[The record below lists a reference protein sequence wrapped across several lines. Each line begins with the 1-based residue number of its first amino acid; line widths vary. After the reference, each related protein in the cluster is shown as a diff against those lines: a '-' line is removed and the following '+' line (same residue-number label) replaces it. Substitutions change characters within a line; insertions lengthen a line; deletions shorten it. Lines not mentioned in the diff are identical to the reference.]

1 MELEERMAQ
10 SSVTITI
17 KYSLDFKTVL
27 EVSIPESIA
36 QLPASEKQ
44 HIVRRLEHFL
54 SFND

>member
-10 SSVTITI
+10 SSATITI
-17 KYSLDFKTVL
+17 NYSLDFKNVL

-44 HIVRRLEHFL
+44 HIVQQLAHFL